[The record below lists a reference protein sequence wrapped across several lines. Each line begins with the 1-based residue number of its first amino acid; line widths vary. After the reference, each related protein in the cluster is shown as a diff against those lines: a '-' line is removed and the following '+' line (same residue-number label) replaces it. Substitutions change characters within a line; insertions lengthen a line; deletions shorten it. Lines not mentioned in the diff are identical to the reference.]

1 MCYNRKME
9 NQKQKGE
16 PPVSEYHEKHPKIK
30 QKIEK
35 PEKAFWERIF
45 SQDVLVSLVSLADA
59 AKEGLLALAVQV
71 GLEVFRELLEIELT
85 MKVGEKGKHNPNRQ
99 AYRHGYETGEI
110 VLGARKV
117 KVQRPRARTLD
128 GREVELEV
136 YKAFQEED
144 MLSRAILERMIHGLS
159 CRCYPSGLEDIG
171 STVEA
176 VGISKSTLSRRF
188 VEMTRK
194 ALGEL
199 LSRPLNDLDLL
210 VLFIDGV
217 VISDHTVVEA
227 LGIDSEGCKHILG
240 LWEGA
245 TENATVC
252 KALLEDLVERGL
264 PKDRPMLVVIDGSK
278 ALRKAVRDVLGDS
291 VVVQRCRIHKMR
303 NVLDHLPKT
312 HHLWVQ
318 QRLRSAWAEED
329 AEKAMA
335 ALKRLADSL
344 EGEYP
349 GAAASIREGLEET
362 LTVTRL
368 GLTGHLKRILSS
380 TNIIES
386 ANSVAQGLAKRVKR
400 WRDTGQILR
409 WTAAGLLDA
418 EKRFRRIQGYRQLPL
433 LKAALER
440 EAYHQERKE
449 MVSD

>member
-1 MCYNRKME
+1 M
-9 NQKQKGE
+9 
-16 PPVSEYHEKHPKIK
+16 SEYHEKHRKIK

-45 SQDVLVSLVSLADA
+45 SQDVLVSLVSLAKAAKA

-71 GLEVFRELLEIELT
+71 GLEVFRKLLEIEVT

-110 VLGARKV
+110 ILGARKV

-159 CRCYPSGLEDIG
+159 CRCYSSGLEDIG

-245 TENATVC
+245 TE
-252 KALLEDLVERGL
+252 
-264 PKDRPMLVVIDGSK
+264 
-278 ALRKAVRDVLGDS
+278 
-291 VVVQRCRIHKMR
+291 
-303 NVLDHLPKT
+303 
-312 HHLWVQ
+312 
-318 QRLRSAWAEED
+318 
-329 AEKAMA
+329 
-335 ALKRLADSL
+335 
-344 EGEYP
+344 
-349 GAAASIREGLEET
+349 
-362 LTVTRL
+362 
-368 GLTGHLKRILSS
+368 
-380 TNIIES
+380 
-386 ANSVAQGLAKRVKR
+386 
-400 WRDTGQILR
+400 GQILR

-418 EKRFRRIQGYRQLPL
+418 EKRFRRIQGYQQLPL